1 MFISIWQTNY
11 LLFYFSI
18 WLIMEMINIFVV
30 IYNVNVSRLLLGFSF
45 FVIIILNQVI
55 TSRRDEYII
64 NVSVN
69 VNCYL

>member
-1 MFISIWQTNY
+1 
-11 LLFYFSI
+11 
-18 WLIMEMINIFVV
+18 MEMINIFVV

>member
-1 MFISIWQTNY
+1 